1 MLIIVCLHSSSVYF
15 KFCVFQVLCVLGF
28 GFGSYIVW
36 FSILVLSFG
45 SQFWFLVWF
54 SVLVLS
60 LVLGFGGS
68 RFWFL
73 VLLSVLVL
81 SLVLGFGS

>member
-1 MLIIVCLHSSSVYF
+1 MMLLTVIINVDNSVF
-15 KFCVFQVLCVLGF
+15 TLKFCVFQVLCVLGF

-54 SVLVLS
+54 
-60 LVLGFGGS
+60 
-68 RFWFL
+68 L